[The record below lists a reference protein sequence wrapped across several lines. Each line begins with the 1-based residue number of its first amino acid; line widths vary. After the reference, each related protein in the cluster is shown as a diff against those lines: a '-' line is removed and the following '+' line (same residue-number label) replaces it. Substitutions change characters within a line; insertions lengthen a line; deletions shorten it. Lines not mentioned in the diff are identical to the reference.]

1 MLKLKTL
8 NVIRDTQSK
17 NTSEYK
23 SKIKENVTWEPL
35 MAHSSASRRVDSEAL
50 VRFKIS
56 AVANKIIS
64 EEKSLAKKIVRGI
77 ITRLI

>member
-1 MLKLKTL
+1 
-8 NVIRDTQSK
+8 
-17 NTSEYK
+17 
-23 SKIKENVTWEPL
+23 

-56 AVANKIIS
+56 AVVNKIIS